1 VQPTSF
7 ALNTK
12 EAYLAMSST
21 LEPIRIASDQPGVS
35 GAVPQELHQV
45 LLSAGFRGRQVTA
58 LSARLGLA
66 GQGAVTLAE
75 AGRTAGYTRERVRQ
89 LEGRLREHAA
99 GGEHS
104 FAAVRGALRRVE
116 RIAPA
121 PSTEVASVLAGA
133 GLVPHSF
140 QMSGLLR
147 TADVLGLEHDLC
159 EVDAA
164 MFRARD
170 LDLVE
175 ETMTLARRLVRR
187 DGVGNVARLAYELA
201 RDPAAVRRLLA
212 LNVDVSW
219 LDRQRSWFLVAGT
232 PSRAGNV
239 LRKMLSVCCP
249 LTLGEV
255 REGLRRAPRPV
266 IAPDEVIA
274 SLCEAVPWLVV
285 DRARDIVTLKVALD
299 VHSTH
304 SAIELAILRIF
315 AEHGPRLTFSEVV
328 EEGERRGLKRMSVG
342 AYLTRMPALE
352 RLGRGVYAVRVN
364 EAA

>member
-1 VQPTSF
+1 VQSKSF

-12 EAYLAMSST
+12 EAYFAMSST
-21 LEPIRIASDQPGVS
+21 FEPIRIGTDRPGVS

-45 LLSAGFRGRQVTA
+45 LLGAGFRGRQVTA

-99 GGEHS
+99 AGGHS
-104 FAAVRGALRRVE
+104 FVAARGALRQVE
-116 RIAPA
+116 SLAPA
-121 PSTEVASVLAGA
+121 PSTEVASVLAAA
-133 GLVPHSF
+133 GFVPYGF
-140 QMSGLLR
+140 RMSGLLR
-147 TADVLGLEHDLC
+147 TADVLRLEHDLC

-170 LDLVE
+170 LGLLE
-175 ETMTLARRLVRR
+175 ETMTLARRIVRR
-187 DGVGNVARLAYELA
+187 DGVGNVARLAYELGRA
-201 RDPAAVRRLLA
+201 PAAVRRLLA
-212 LNVDVSW
+212 LDADVSW
-219 LDRQRSWFLVAGT
+219 LDGQRSWFLVAGT
-232 PSRAGNV
+232 PSRAGNA

-249 LTLGEV
+249 LTLREV
-255 REGLRRAPRPV
+255 REGLRRAARPV
-266 IAPDEVIA
+266 VAPDNIIA

-299 VHSTH
+299 ANNTH

-315 AEHGPRLTFSEVV
+315 AERGPRLTFSEVV
-328 EEGERRGLKRMSVG
+328 EEGERRGLKPMTVG

-352 RLGRGVYAVRVN
+352 RLGRGVYAARVS